1 MSNLKNDFYRNLLP
15 KIQKE
20 LGITNRMAVPRLS
33 KIVVSMG
40 LSDALSDKKI
50 LERGQEV
57 LSCVTG
63 QKPRITKAKKA
74 IAAFKLRIGDE
85 IGVMVTLRGM
95 RMYDF
100 FEKLV
105 AIVLPRVRD
114 FHGVSPASFDGK
126 GNYSL
131 GFAESTVFPEI
142 DPGKVEKVQGVEITI
157 VTTAKDNKNGI
168 VLLKAFGM
176 PFKK

>member
-1 MSNLKNDFYRNLLP
+1 MNNLKNDFYTTILP

-40 LSDALSDKKI
+40 LSDALSDKKN
-50 LERGQEV
+50 LERGQKV
-57 LSCVTG
+57 LSQVTG

-85 IGVMVTLRGM
+85 IGVMVTLRGK
-95 RMYDF
+95 RMYHF

-114 FHGVSPASFDGK
+114 FHGVSLTSFDGK

-142 DPGKVEKVQGVEITI
+142 DPGKVEKAQGVEITI
-157 VTTAKDNKNGI
+157 VTTAKDNKNGMA
-168 VLLKAFGM
+168 LLKAFGM